1 MLDQEQVHLNQFN
14 QLIAENQI
22 RPTVMRPV
30 WHVAG
35 VALGMGTALLGREG
49 AMMCTEAVE
58 TVIGEHYN
66 EYFIMIWI
74 ECIFMMI
81 QSVETAGTV
90 GVVGETSGT
99 L

>member
-1 MLDQEQVHLNQFN
+1 MLHQEQQHLSQFN
-14 QLIAENQI
+14 RMIAVEQV

-66 EYFIMIWI
+66 ECVCSFVLMVFGYW
-74 ECIFMMI
+74 
-81 QSVETAGTV
+81 S
-90 GVVGETSGT
+90 
-99 L
+99 